1 MKISSLRRTNAFFI
15 TLAAG
20 SFDTTRDGIR
30 ISENLIR
37 SCRKWID
44 KWNYSIEMISYICDK
59 KADLKKSECAFV
71 DPHLHII
78 LLANPGS
85 TIAQK
90 VVKYLEKKVNKLG
103 AVYCRQIYDAENLMY
118 YLHSYEYL
126 RTIAI
131 DPSGLVEFKACRTE
145 SRKGKCHLIIDDIK
159 GLIYGYLIETTEV
172 NKDKI
177 FCDFWTF
184 ISANDLEN
192 ADGIDLSWFDI

>member
-15 TLAAG
+15 TLGAG
-20 SFDTTRDGIR
+20 NFSTTKDGVR

-37 SCRKWID
+37 SCRKWIS

-103 AVYCRQIYDAENLMY
+103 AVYCRQIYDPENLVY
-118 YLHSYEYL
+118 YLFSFEYL

-131 DPSGLVEFKACRTE
+131 DPIGLLEFKASANKSKKSKQFE
-145 SRKGKCHLIIDDIK
+145 IIDDIK
-159 GLIYGYLIETTEV
+159 DLIYGKPIETDEK
-172 NKDKI
+172 NKEETYSN
-177 FCDFWTF
+177 FWTF
-184 ISANDLEN
+184 ISENDLKN
-192 ADGIDLSWFDI
+192 PNIINLTWFDI